1 MDLTERFERNEKLIT
16 FVYQKFF
23 SQYSCYYEDLFQEG
37 AGALW
42 SCCINYDEKRNVQF
56 STYACVSIQRA
67 MKKYICNQVTK
78 HESVI
83 SMDNTIYEDCNN
95 KDIKLEECIGSS
107 DNNSVKEMMS
117 ECLKKLPQKERRI
130 IYQIFKGYKQREIS
144 AKFSISQQTVSK
156 TLIKYKHFIMI
167 ENLKSKEETSIMNYA
182 KKQCE
187 DVLTLAY
194 HYAIKNSKEENKVGC
209 YIVSENGWRTVLAK
223 GCKTESQSALRNA
236 TQKIKPENSDK
247 ANNHTLFI
255 TRADIEPKLISR
267 YGIKTIVYGGDPID
281 DNIKETL
288 EKRDIDII
296 HISDWKPNASN

>member
-1 MDLTERFERNEKLIT
+1 MDPTERFECNEKLID
-16 FVYQKFF
+16 FVYQRYFTK
-23 SQYSCYYEDLFQEG
+23 YSCYYEDLFQEG

-67 MKKYICNQVTK
+67 MRKYICNQVTK
-78 HESVI
+78 HDGIVSMES
-83 SMDNTIYEDCNN
+83 TIYDDFNN
-95 KDIKLEECIGSS
+95 KDIRLEDCLGST
-107 DNNSVKEMMS
+107 DNNSVKDMMN
-117 ECLKKLPQKERRI
+117 ECLKKLSQKECRI

-144 AKFSISQQTVSK
+144 DKFSISQQAVSR

-194 HYAIKNSKEENKVGC
+194 HYAIKNSKEEDKVGC

-223 GCKTESQSALRNA
+223 GCKTESESALKNA
-236 TQKIKPENSDK
+236 TQKIKPQGSDK

-267 YGIKTIVYGGDPID
+267 YGIKTIIYGGDPID
-281 DNIKETL
+281 DKIKAML
-288 EKRDIDII
+288 EKRDINIV
-296 HISDWKPNASN
+296 HISDWKPNANN